1 MAAWKRKGGLEHY
14 YDRIVSGM
22 LERGYEREFAESIF
36 RQIQGFGEY
45 GFPES
50 HAASFA
56 LLVYAS
62 AWLKCHEP
70 AVFLCAMLNSQPMG
84 FYSPSQLVQDGKR
97 HGVEVRPVDV
107 TISGWH
113 SSLEAVDKKPPAVR
127 LGLSLLRGM
136 RAEAAQRIE
145 EARAVRPFSGT
156 TDLARRANLDRHD
169 MQVLAAGD
177 TLRALAGHR
186 RNALWQATAAVP
198 DKDLLR
204 PADVPEE
211 LPSLVAP
218 SEGEAIVADYRSTG
232 LTLNRHPLALPRR
245 HLASRRFVTAET
257 LFRYQDRQLARGA
270 GIVTV
275 RQRPSTANG
284 VLFMTIEDETG
295 SVNVIVWPSVLERFR
310 KEVLGA
316 RLIGVL
322 GQWQCEG
329 EVRHL
334 VAQRLVDLT
343 PLLGHLETSSRDF
356 C

>member
-1 MAAWKRKGGLEHY
+1 MRERADSACQAALSAPLRKSSGLVV
-14 YDRIVSGM
+14 DRIAWERSG
-22 LERGYEREFAESIF
+22 
-36 RQIQGFGEY
+36 Q
-45 GFPES
+45 
-50 HAASFA
+50 
-56 LLVYAS
+56 
-62 AWLKCHEP
+62 
-70 AVFLCAMLNSQPMG
+70 
-84 FYSPSQLVQDGKR
+84 
-97 HGVEVRPVDV
+97 
-107 TISGWH
+107 
-113 SSLEAVDKKPPAVR
+113 
-127 LGLSLLRGM
+127 
-136 RAEAAQRIE
+136 
-145 EARAVRPFSGT
+145 ARTAP
-156 TDLARRANLDRHD
+156 
-169 MQVLAAGD
+169 
-177 TLRALAGHR
+177 
-186 RNALWQATAAVP
+186 AAVP

-211 LPSLVAP
+211 LPSLAAP

-232 LTLNRHPLALPRR
+232 LTLNRHPLALLRR
-245 HLASRRFVTAET
+245 HLTDRRFVPAET

-295 SVNVIVWPSVLERFR
+295 SFNVIVWPSVLERFR

-343 PLLGHLETSSRDF
+343 PLLGHLQTSSRDF